1 MFFLLTGSLLQEEV
15 KPWVEDIKEQNRC
28 SASALLILK
37 EDEMVF
43 SRICTLGN
51 LHLRRGNIN
60 GQQIVPKEVIEIA
73 TQVQSPEYKS
83 EETPLNGAFWYVQ
96 GTPSIKSEIWRPSTK
111 RCFSNNR
118 CNRSNFISNT

>member
-1 MFFLLTGSLLQEEV
+1 MYLLE
-15 KPWVEDIKEQNRC
+15 
-28 SASALLILK
+28 
-37 EDEMVF
+37 
-43 SRICTLGN
+43 N
-51 LHLRRGNIN
+51 LHIGKSTFKKRKYKWK
-60 GQQIVPKEVIEIA
+60 QIVPKEVIEIA

-96 GTPSIKSEIWRPSTK
+96 GTPSLKSEIWRPSTK